1 MVSSNKEEEA
11 ELPPLMKIQAKV
23 HILRHI
29 RNLWEV
35 ESKIAAGILSL
46 INIKG
51 DIYAIFSAA
60 GSLHLQKK
68 YYFCNKK
75 NYIWQ
80 TQERAAATPP

>member
-1 MVSSNKEEEA
+1 
-11 ELPPLMKIQAKV
+11 MKIQAKV

-35 ESKIAAGILSL
+35 ESKIVVEILSL

-51 DIYAIFSAA
+51 NIYAIFSAR
-60 GSLHLQKK
+60 GSLRVQKK

-80 TQERAAATPP
+80 TA

>member
-1 MVSSNKEEEA
+1 
-11 ELPPLMKIQAKV
+11 MKIQAKV

-35 ESKIAAGILSL
+35 ERKIVAGILSL

-60 GSLHLQKK
+60 GSLRVQKK

-80 TQERAAATPP
+80 IPKKAAATPL